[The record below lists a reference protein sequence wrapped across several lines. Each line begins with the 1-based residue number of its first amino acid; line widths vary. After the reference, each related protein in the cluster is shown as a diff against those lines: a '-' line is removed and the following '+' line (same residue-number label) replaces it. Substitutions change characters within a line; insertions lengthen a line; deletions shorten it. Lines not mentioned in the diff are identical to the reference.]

1 MSLILEFPWM
11 NFEVLQRLSQKEGIA
26 LVGSLSLLAAYA
38 NSDGEISIGKAT
50 RILTATPEMDR
61 ARAASILAQF
71 VVAGW
76 ATQKEETLTFIGYGS
91 SVMPDYAK
99 HKAN

>member
-1 MSLILEFPWM
+1 MNMVPELPWM
-11 NFEVLQRLSQKEGIA
+11 DIEVMQRLSQKEGIA
-26 LVGSLSLLAAYA
+26 LVGCLSLLAAYA
-38 NSDGEISIGKAT
+38 NSDGEISIGKAA

-61 ARAASILAQF
+61 ARATSILAQL
-71 VVAGW
+71 VVAQW
-76 ATQKEETLTFIGYGS
+76 VTQKEETLTFIGYGS